1 MKNVSTACAFVPAA
15 ADLTASCLKS
25 SGLSTNSRRF
35 STVNSTEINFENFFI
50 KNKKNTCFFLTTHI

>member
-35 STVNSTEINFENFFI
+35 STVNSTEIIFENFS
-50 KNKKNTCFFLTTHI
+50 